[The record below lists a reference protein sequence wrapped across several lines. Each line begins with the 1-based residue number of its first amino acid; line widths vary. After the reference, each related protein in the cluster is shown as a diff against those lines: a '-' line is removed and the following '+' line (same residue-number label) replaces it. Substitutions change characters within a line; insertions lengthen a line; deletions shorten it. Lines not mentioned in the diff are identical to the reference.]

1 MSNNYWT
8 KLVQGD
14 IIYVAVPISNGGYSI
29 QTSEIIQAKDSP
41 YGDGDYLYMRFKIT
55 GEDGKRQRK
64 QYVLHKQHDD
74 RLCLFEGR
82 LGSILSIEARHGK
95 LIAAITEDALKKAA
109 NEVIEEKITECERE
123 LMLLEDKIAFLKTLK
138 I

>member
-1 MSNNYWT
+1 MANYWT
-8 KLVQGD
+8 NLSAGD
-14 IIYVAVPISNGGYSI
+14 IIYVAVPQSNGGYSV

-41 YGDGDYLYMRFKIT
+41 YGEGDYWYLRFKIT
-55 GEDGKRQRK
+55 GEDGKRKREQF
-64 QYVLHKQHDD
+64 VMHKQHDS

-82 LGSILSIEARHGK
+82 IGSLLTDEPRHGK
-95 LIAAITEDALKKAA
+95 LIAAITEDALRKAA
-109 NEVIEEKITECERE
+109 NEVIEEKIEESERE

>member
-1 MSNNYWT
+1 MANYWT
-8 KLVQGD
+8 NLSAGD
-14 IIYVAVPISNGGYSI
+14 IIYVAVPQSNGGYNV

-41 YGDGDYLYMRFKIT
+41 YGDGDYWYLRFKIT
-55 GEDGKRQRK
+55 GEDGKRKREQF
-64 QYVLHKQHDD
+64 VIHKQHDS

-82 LGSILSIEARHGK
+82 LDSLLTDEPRHGK
-95 LIAAITEDALKKAA
+95 LIAAITEDALRKAA
-109 NEVIEEKITECERE
+109 NEVIEEKIEESERE